1 MKYTRGLGKFLH
13 AAGTKL
19 MKEERE
25 TAIEDD
31 VFSSPNA
38 IIIDLNTQQV
48 IHLASGE
55 NPKGRTQGHGYRRM
69 KDSKQRIP
77 HKVPPTL
84 IQGVLLDMLVPML
97 AKKIGDEDGLD
108 YSSPGQENWSPLVKA
123 AYRRIGDAL
132 IEAQELGL
140 SNDKEAAKHWK
151 EEHAK
156 HKEEI
161 QIVIDKLKDMTW
173 NKKSGDMLANMTI
186 NDDWVVCENLIEEFW
201 QVIANDNR
209 VDIDEM

>member
-1 MKYTRGLGKFLH
+1 MRYTRGLGKFLH

-19 MKEERE
+19 MKKERE
-25 TAIEDD
+25 TPIEDD
-31 VFSSPNA
+31 VFENPNA
-38 IIIDLNTQQV
+38 IIIDLNTQQI
-48 IHLASGE
+48 IHLASGLSE
-55 NPKGRTQGHGYRRM
+55 KGRTQGHGYRRM
-69 KDSKQRIP
+69 KDSRQRIP

-84 IQGVLLDMLVPML
+84 VQGVLLDMLVPML
-97 AKKIGDEDGLD
+97 AKQIGDEKALD
-108 YSSPGQENWSPLVKA
+108 YSTEEGWSPLVTA
-123 AYRRIGDAL
+123 AYKRIGDAL

-173 NKKSGDMLANMTI
+173 NTKSGDMLANMIMKDDMTI
-186 NDDWVVCENLIEEFW
+186 CENLIEEFW
-201 QVIANDNR
+201 QVVERDNR
-209 VDIDEM
+209 VD